1 METQILAP
9 IAGKDYPETW
19 NDFLDWFATE
29 EACLAYLESLRWA
42 HGFICPR
49 CGSVDKAY
57 RASRTRL
64 MCRSCQ
70 HQSSVTAGT
79 IFDKTRTPLRV
90 WLAAAWY
97 LTNQKQGVSALGL
110 QRVLGL
116 GSYQTAWT
124 MLHRFRRAMVRP
136 GREQLKGLVEV
147 DETYLA
153 ITDRQEPISPVGRK
167 SGTRK
172 VLVAMAVEILQ
183 PKGFGRIRLRHI
195 PKDSAPYVIPFVQ
208 EAIEPGTQV
217 RTDGSAAYRSLNE
230 LGYAHQRTVMLGSQV
245 PAHVSMAGVH
255 RVAALVQR
263 WILGTHHGSV
273 QPAHLDA
280 YLDEF
285 VFRFNRRTSGSR
297 GMLFYRLLQQAVA
310 TAPVTYGDVV
320 RKPLIWG
327 LAIEYWLFIQHLI
340 TTGAKW
346 IPLTNIQHPF
356 RPAKPQ
362 RDRPFGRPEMP
373 AKAD

>member
-1 METQILAP
+1 METHIVAP
-9 IAGKDYPETW
+9 IPGKDYPQNW

-29 EACLAYLESLRWA
+29 EACLDYLEKLRWA
-42 HGFICPR
+42 SGFVCPS
-49 CGSVDKAY
+49 CGSVAEAY

-64 MCRSCQ
+64 MCRDCQ
-70 HQSSVTAGT
+70 RQSTVTSGT

-136 GREQLKGLVEV
+136 GREQLKGQVEV

-153 ITDRQEPISPVGRK
+153 ITDRLNPISAVGRK
-167 SGTRK
+167 SKTTK
-172 VLVAMAVEILQ
+172 IQIVIAVETLQ
-183 PKGFGRIRLRHI
+183 PKGFGRIRLRRI
-195 PKDSAPYVIPFVQ
+195 ANDSAACVIPFVQ
-208 EAIEPGTQV
+208 EVVEPGAQIH
-217 RTDGSAAYRSLNE
+217 TDGSAAYLKLEE
-230 LGYAHQRTVMLGSQV
+230 LGYPHQRTVMLGSDV

-255 RVAALVQR
+255 RIAALVQR

-273 QPAHLDA
+273 QPEHLDA

-285 VFRFNRRTSGSR
+285 VFRFNRRTSSSR

-310 TAPVTYGDVV
+310 TQPVTYAQVV
-320 RKPLIWG
+320 SRTKRGKPTKRKTKL
-327 LAIEYWLFIQHLI
+327 
-340 TTGAKW
+340 
-346 IPLTNIQHPF
+346 
-356 RPAKPQ
+356 
-362 RDRPFGRPEMP
+362 
-373 AKAD
+373 KA

>member
-1 METQILAP
+1 MLAP
-9 IAGKDYPETW
+9 IPGKDYPQNW
-19 NDFLDWFATE
+19 NEFLDWFATE
-29 EACLAYLESLRWA
+29 EACLAYLERLRWA
-42 HGFICPR
+42 SGFVCPR
-49 CGSVDKAY
+49 CGSVAEAY

-64 MCRSCQ
+64 MCRDCQ
-70 HQSSVTAGT
+70 HQSTVTAGT
-79 IFDKTRTPLRV
+79 IFEKTRTPLRV

-167 SGTRK
+167 SSTTK
-172 VLVAMAVEILQ
+172 VLVVMAVEILQ
-183 PKGFGRIRLRHI
+183 PKGCGRIRLRRI
-195 PKDSAPYVIPFVQ
+195 PKDSAPCVIPFVQ
-208 EAIEPGTQV
+208 EVIEPGAQV
-217 RTDGSAAYRSLNE
+217 RTDGSAAYRSLGE
-230 LGYAHQRTVMLGSQV
+230 LGYDHQPTVMLGSDV

-255 RVAALVQR
+255 RVASLVKR

-273 QPAHLDA
+273 QPEHLDA

-285 VFRFNRRTSGSR
+285 VFRFNRRTSSSR
-297 GMLFYRLLQQAVA
+297 GMLFYRLLQQAVV
-310 TAPVTYGDVV
+310 TAPVTYEDVV
-320 RKPLIWG
+320 RK
-327 LAIEYWLFIQHLI
+327 
-340 TTGAKW
+340 T
-346 IPLTNIQHPF
+346 
-356 RPAKPQ
+356 
-362 RDRPFGRPEMP
+362 
-373 AKAD
+373 